1 VTSANWAEV
10 AAITVPTLTILG
22 GLAHVVYRLGRL
34 TEKVEGLENDVGRVL
49 SHVWP
54 KVSGGRVPGDSGDH
68 RPGLSGRR

>member
-1 VTSANWAEV
+1 MTGANWAEV

-22 GLAHVVYRLGRL
+22 GLSHVVYRLGRL

-54 KVSGGRVPGDSGDH
+54 VREQSAE
-68 RPGLSGRR
+68 GRRRSGAR